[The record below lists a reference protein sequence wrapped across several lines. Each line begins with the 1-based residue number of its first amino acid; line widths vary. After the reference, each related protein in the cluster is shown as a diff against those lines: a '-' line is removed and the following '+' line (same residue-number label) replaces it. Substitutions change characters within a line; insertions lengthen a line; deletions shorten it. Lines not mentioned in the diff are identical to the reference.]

1 MSESDKRSE
10 ENGDARLGERKSFRG
25 NHFRQG
31 D

>member
-10 ENGDARLGERKSFRG
+10 ENDDARLGERKSFRG